1 MENNHLN
8 RVEKI
13 LSSLDNLQKVNAP
26 DFFYTRL
33 TGRMQNEAAIKTK
46 PFFLLRPA
54 FITTLLFVVLIINI
68 ISLTRLDKKP
78 VQKQIVKTNKP
89 ATIES
94 FAEAYNMQT
103 ASLYEQN

>member
-1 MENNHLN
+1 MKNNHLN
-8 RVEKI
+8 RAEKI
-13 LSSLDNLQKVNAP
+13 LNSLDGLQKAEVP

-33 TGRMQNEAAIKTK
+33 AGRMQNEIEIKRK

-54 FITTLLFVVLIINI
+54 FITTLLLVVLIINI

-78 VQKQIVKTNKP
+78 VQKDIVKTNKP

-103 ASLYEQN
+103 ESPYEQN